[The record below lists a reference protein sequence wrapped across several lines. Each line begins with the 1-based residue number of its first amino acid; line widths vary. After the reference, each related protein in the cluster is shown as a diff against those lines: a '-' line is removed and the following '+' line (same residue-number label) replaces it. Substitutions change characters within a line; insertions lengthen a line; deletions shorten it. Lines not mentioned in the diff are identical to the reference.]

1 MTDLHSGDAAN
12 VSANTSANTSALAS
26 AVAHPLT
33 LADGREPLEIS
44 LVRDLPAL
52 PAAVFELLEMLGR
65 DDVDSSAL
73 VAKISLDQALTAKTL
88 RLANSSFYGMPRHV
102 ASVSDAT
109 AVLGLRTVRV
119 VLTAA
124 ALHGNFKPPECAG
137 FDFMAFWRHAVGTA
151 VSARLI
157 AAELGADAE
166 TAFTAGLL
174 HDIGK
179 LILASSHAER
189 YAEVLAQHAHS
200 DAALRE
206 IEAARLGIDHAQ
218 VGARVAEHWR
228 FPKPIV
234 DAIADHHAPPV
245 AADALAL
252 VRIVH
257 VADLLA
263 RALAG
268 RSAAPAPAA
277 AAGADP
283 LAPLDPRSAGHAA
296 WLALGLSC
304 DAWGRIGAD
313 AELQTQSICAAML
326 N

>member
-1 MTDLHSGDAAN
+1 MTDPSSGPSSGRA
-12 VSANTSANTSALAS
+12 SIALK
-26 AVAHPLT
+26 
-33 LADGREPLEIS
+33 PLEIS

-52 PAAVFELLEMLGR
+52 PAAVFELLTLLGR
-65 DDVDSSAL
+65 DDVGTPAL

-124 ALHGNFKPPECAG
+124 ALHGSFKPPECVG
-137 FDFMAFWRHAVGTA
+137 FDFMAFWRHAVSTA
-151 VSARLI
+151 VCARLI
-157 AAELGADAE
+157 GAEIGADAE
-166 TAFTAGLL
+166 AAFTAGLL
-174 HDIGK
+174 HDIGE
-179 LILASSHAER
+179 LILASSHPER
-189 YAEVLAQHAHS
+189 FAEVLAQQAQS
-200 DAALRE
+200 AAPLRE
-206 IEAARLGIDHAQ
+206 IETALLGIDHAQ

-234 DAIADHHAPPV
+234 DAITDHHAP
-245 AADALAL
+245 AAASDAFAL

-263 RALAG
+263 RALG
-268 RSAAPAPAA
+268 QAAPGGAA
-277 AAGADP
+277 ESGLP
-283 LAPLDPRSAGHAA
+283 PLDPRSADHTA
-296 WLALGLSC
+296 WLALGLDA
-304 DAWGRIGAD
+304 DAWARLGAD
-313 AELQTQSICAAML
+313 AEIQTQAICAALM

>member
-1 MTDLHSGDAAN
+1 MTDPASGN
-12 VSANTSANTSALAS
+12 AS
-26 AVAHPLT
+26 VATAIAHPP
-33 LADGREPLEIS
+33 AQPGGGVPIEIS

-52 PAAVFELLEMLGR
+52 PAAVFELLELLGR
-65 DDVDSSAL
+65 DDVGTPAL

-102 ASVSDAT
+102 GSVSDAT

-124 ALHGNFKPPECAG
+124 ALHGSFKPPECAG
-137 FDFMAFWRHAVGTA
+137 FDFMAFWRHAVSTA
-151 VSARLI
+151 VCARLI
-157 AAELGADAE
+157 ASEIGADAE
-166 TAFTAGLL
+166 AAFTAGLL
-174 HDIGK
+174 HDIGE
-179 LILASSHAER
+179 LILASSHPER
-189 YAEVLAQHAHS
+189 FAQVLAQQAQS
-200 DAALRE
+200 AAPLRE
-206 IEAARLGIDHAQ
+206 IETALLGIDHAQ

-234 DAIADHHAPPV
+234 DAILDHHAPPA
-245 AADALAL
+245 AADAFAL

-263 RALAG
+263 RALA
-268 RSAAPAPAA
+268 AACA
-277 AAGADP
+277 AAGAPPHTPAGP
-283 LAPLDPRSAGHAA
+283 LAPLDPHAPGHAA

-304 DAWGRIGAD
+304 DAWGRLGAA

>member
-1 MTDLHSGDAAN
+1 MTDIHSGDAA
-12 VSANTSANTSALAS
+12 VAPSLAPSLTPALAHALS
-26 AVAHPLT
+26 HPG
-33 LADGREPLEIS
+33 ARAPLEIS

-52 PAAVFELLEMLGR
+52 PAAVFELLELLGR
-65 DDVDSSAL
+65 DDVGTPAL

-124 ALHGNFKPPECAG
+124 ALHGSFKPPECAG
-137 FDFMAFWRHAVGTA
+137 FEFMAFWRHAVSTA
-151 VSARLI
+151 VCARLI
-157 AAELGADAE
+157 ANEIGADAE
-166 TAFTAGLL
+166 AAFTAGLL

-179 LILASSHAER
+179 LILASSHPGR

-200 DAALRE
+200 GAPLRAV
-206 IEAARLGIDHAQ
+206 EAEWLGIDHSQ
-218 VGARVAEHWR
+218 VGTRVAEHWR
-228 FPKPIV
+228 FPKLIV
-234 DAIADHHAPPV
+234 DAITDHHAPSPDST
-245 AADALAL
+245 AFAL

-257 VADLLA
+257 VAVLLA
-263 RALAG
+263 RALG
-268 RSAAPAPAA
+268 TGAPAAPAA
-277 AAGADP
+277 AAGA
-283 LAPLDPRSAGHAA
+283 LAPLDPHTPGHAA
-296 WLALGLSC
+296 WLGLGLSC
-304 DAWGRIGAD
+304 DAWGRLGAD